1 MAEYGI
7 TDKGFNIKRMDTIM
21 SEIHADLKAD
31 WGVDTTINDQSFL
44 NSFIKATAA
53 QIARTWEMGQD
64 VYYSQYPS
72 TAEGISLDNAMQ
84 FGGVTRLE
92 DKRTIYPIA
101 CTGDDGTNILYG
113 TLIRSVTTPAK
124 DFQCLNL
131 QTISRDNFR
140 KMILEAIKES
150 EDTVYSIDID
160 GTTYTYTRSDGD
172 TAEDILAGI
181 ASAVTHDGIT
191 VTVSGNQLI
200 LESETAQS
208 AYKATIS
215 DNITVVKVTSNVL
228 FESVDYG
235 NITVPTGTI
244 TAIVKNVD
252 GLDSITNDI
261 TPTAGRLEESDIA
274 ARQSYIKRIAIRS
287 KNMIDGMVAD
297 IYQNVDGVLSVIG
310 MENYKSEYDNDG
322 RPPHCFEIIVDGG
335 DVSEIAQ
342 IIFQRKPP
350 GIRAYGST
358 SVDISDQF
366 GNIINIGFSRPTYQY
381 VWLQVTLTR
390 NTKEVLAPN
399 YAMLAKEAIMNNAN
413 EYGLGEKVILQH
425 FLQYLYKNLTGVEF
439 ITIKGAVTDTEA
451 EVPTEYTLDV
461 IDMLSR
467 QKAQFDATR
476 IEVIL
481 DGNS

>member
-1 MAEYGI
+1 MAEYGV
-7 TDKGFNIKRMDTIM
+7 TEKGFNIKRMDTIM
-21 SEIHADLKAD
+21 EEIHADLKED

-44 NSFIKATAA
+44 NSFIKSVAA
-53 QIARTWEMGQD
+53 KLAEAWEMGQD

-92 DKRTIYPIA
+92 DQRTVYPIA
-101 CTGDDGTNILYG
+101 CTGADGTNILYG
-113 TLIRSVTTPAK
+113 TLIRSTTTPAK

-140 KMILEAIKES
+140 KIVLEVMAES
-150 EDTVYSIDID
+150 EDMVYSIDIN
-160 GTTYTYTRSDGD
+160 GTTYSYNRTDGN
-172 TAEDILAGI
+172 TATEIIAGL

-191 VTVSGNQLI
+191 VTATGSQLI
-200 LESETAQS
+200 LEAKTVQS
-208 AYKATIS
+208 SYKATLS
-215 DNITVVKVTSNVL
+215 DNITVSKVTSNIL

-244 TAIVKNVD
+244 TIIVKNVD

-287 KNMIDGMVAD
+287 MSRIDGIVAD
-297 IYQNVDGVLSVIG
+297 IYENVDGVLSAIG
-310 MENYKSEYDNDG
+310 KENYTSEYDEDG

-335 DVSEIAQ
+335 DSSEIAQ
-342 IIFQRKPP
+342 IIFQRKSP

-358 SVDISDQF
+358 SVDIADSY

-381 VWLQVTLTR
+381 VWLKITLTR
-390 NTKEVLAPN
+390 NTKEVIAPN
-399 YAMLAKEAIMNNAN
+399 YATLAKEAIISNSD
-413 EYGLGEKVILQH
+413 EYGLGEKVILQK
-425 FLQYLYKNLTGVEF
+425 FLPYLYANLTGVEY
-439 ITIKGAVTDTEA
+439 ITIKGAVTNTEA
-451 EVPTEYTLDV
+451 GEPAEYTLDV
-461 IDMLSR
+461 LDMMSR
-467 QKAQFDATR
+467 QKAQFDAAR
-476 IEVIL
+476 IEVVL
-481 DGNS
+481 DGGT